1 MLYTYIKDFIVFSL
15 YVSFRRLLNKVW
27 FLAAKIAADV
37 FTLKERFILVEVL
50 VGKKIQPRSQGF
62 FPYKMGRAGMTVIS
76 LP

>member
-1 MLYTYIKDFIVFSL
+1 MFSL

-27 FLAAKIAADV
+27 FLAAKIAAEV

-62 FPYKMGRAGMTVIS
+62 FP
-76 LP
+76 